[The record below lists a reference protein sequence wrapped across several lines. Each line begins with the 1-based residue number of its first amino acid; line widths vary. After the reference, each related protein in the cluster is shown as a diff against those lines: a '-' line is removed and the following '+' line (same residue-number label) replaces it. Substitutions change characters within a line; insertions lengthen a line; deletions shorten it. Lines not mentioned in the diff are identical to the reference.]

1 LTTNDNDAP
10 ETICRFCGKPTTKS
24 EFYMLPRS
32 SRQWAHFECMV
43 KAGRRAMAS
52 GKLHDVRMA
61 IDWGDGTFD
70 ISAVGRR

>member
-1 LTTNDNDAP
+1 MLVVGSW
-10 ETICRFCGKPTTKS
+10 ERKPTTKS

-32 SRQWAHFECMV
+32 SRPVAHFECMV

-61 IDWGDGTFD
+61 IDWGDGT
-70 ISAVGRR
+70 SAVG